1 MRHLIDGFLGA
12 AGTAIVCGSIGACRI
27 VDAPGR
33 WGWRRVSAR
42 ALGAVAAV
50 LATVSLLESFAIRW
64 RLGVLGC
71 APTTTLPS
79 TFGAASAGR
88 CGASRGAAS
97 LARVAA
103 GAGASGGACGLS

>member
-1 MRHLIDGFLGA
+1 CAIGLTGSWAA
-12 AGTAIVCGSIGACRI
+12 AGAAIVCGSIGACGI
-27 VDAPGR
+27 GDAPGR
-33 WGWRRVSAR
+33 WGLRGVSAR
-42 ALGAVAAV
+42 ALGGVPAVV
-50 LATVSLLESFAIRW
+50 ATVSLLESFAIRW
-64 RLGVLGC
+64 RCVLGC

-88 CGASRGAAS
+88 CGASTGAAS